1 FYSIGTR
8 TEGAPEIPRR
18 NHTYERRARDKV
30 IRKINYNFS
39 NQYFYYKSFD
49 CKKLG
54 RNINSNQIKS
64 KGKMRIL
71 LLCLLSL
78 CAAAT
83 DGKGLLEAAS
93 DGGITSTKEAA
104 GEIEIRTEDTGVDI
118 FAQATKSRDLGIAKD
133 SLEATKEFIEFFN
146 SEIFEKVNG
155 NVTQVAEVVSKVFTF
170 VTSVIDLI
178 QHLQGTESAEMK
190 FLREQF
196 AQVHAKLDS
205 ISLQLDDVKRLIEWR
220 TTRVMY
226 ANYETFIIAASSILN
241 NYVAAPESSREVL
254 KRQFIAAFQHN
265 PLAPLKLYQAIVE
278 KDFVIAENL
287 AAAVVHYTQN
297 HRRHVI
303 NFLLAMQ
310 RLIMRGAQ
318 LEIAYEK
325 MVHGDGAGNVAKT
338 VWNGRMEKLLIR
350 MMRLENEIKSKYHS
364 QMTSDIGG
372 VILNNRHLSNKDFS
386 GHMYRF
392 LADKFDRRYWIALS
406 YKDVSGGDKHWVSY
420 CGGDARFRTHGG
432 RNVVVASSNPGS
444 SRFTRAKG
452 NAALD
457 AAQRVGSGSH
467 AESWTNLI
475 RSKIGNSCS
484 DAAFVGSIC
493 WGCDVWFTMRSD
505 RYVYRKMSNRG
516 DINTVVF
523 G

>member
-1 FYSIGTR
+1 M
-8 TEGAPEIPRR
+8 GA
-18 NHTYERRARDKV
+18 
-30 IRKINYNFS
+30 
-39 NQYFYYKSFD
+39 Q
-49 CKKLG
+49 
-54 RNINSNQIKS
+54 
-64 KGKMRIL
+64 
-71 LLCLLSL
+71 
-78 CAAAT
+78 
-83 DGKGLLEAAS
+83 
-93 DGGITSTKEAA
+93 GG
-104 GEIEIRTEDTGVDI
+104 
-118 FAQATKSRDLGIAKD
+118 
-133 SLEATKEFIEFFN
+133 
-146 SEIFEKVNG
+146 
-155 NVTQVAEVVSKVFTF
+155 
-170 VTSVIDLI
+170 
-178 QHLQGTESAEMK
+178 ESAEMK

-278 KDFVIAENL
+278 KNFVIAENL

-338 VWNGRMEKLLIR
+338 VWDGRMQKLLSR
-350 MMRLENEIKSKYHS
+350 MKQLETDVTNRYHS
-364 QMTSDIGG
+364 QMTSDIGR
-372 VILNNRHLSNKDFS
+372 VILDNRHLSNKDFS